1 MANRKYNFT
10 VGEVIGHWQYLGEL
24 PKPNKNGARM
34 LILKCLGCGKIYHV
48 QLSNLTHS
56 KTKMCHACAIKHT
69 FTKHNLSSNKLY
81 TVFKDMHKRCEYEKD
96 YKYPNYGGRGIKV
109 CEEWADTVEGLKAF
123 VEWANNN
130 GYKEGLQ
137 LDRFDNDKGYSP
149 ENCRWITLSQNN
161 FNRRGAKGYRFHYGK
176 WEAYITVNK
185 KAIHLGRFDTEE
197 EALDARKAA
206 ELKYY
211 GEYSPSHRN

>member
-1 MANRKYNFT
+1 
-10 VGEVIGHWQYLGEL
+10 
-24 PKPNKNGARM
+24 
-34 LILKCLGCGKIYHV
+34 
-48 QLSNLTHS
+48 
-56 KTKMCHACAIKHT
+56 MCHACAIKHT
-69 FTKHNLSSNKLY
+69 FTKHNLSSSDLY
-81 TVFKDMHKRCEYEKD
+81 IVFKDMHKRCEYEKD

-109 CEEWADTVEGLKAF
+109 REKWADTVEGLKAF
-123 VEWANNN
+123 VEWANNS

-149 ENCRWITLSQNN
+149 ENCRWITISHNN

-185 KAIHLGRFDTEE
+185 KAIHLGRFAIEE
-197 EALDARKAA
+197 EALNARKAA

-211 GEYSPSHRN
+211 GEYSPSHGN